1 MALWRAVQSDPVMK
15 KCEEDMA
22 LLGKAPTWI
31 KGGELV
37 LKPDI
42 AHLLAPHDR
51 GASLV
56 QNQFHWLTALQKR
69 GQN

>member
-42 AHLLAPHDR
+42 KWSPKAWRTEQTRIESIAFNRLNTL
-51 GASLV
+51 
-56 QNQFHWLTALQKR
+56 KR
-69 GQN
+69 P

>member
-1 MALWRAVQSDPVMK
+1 
-15 KCEEDMA
+15 MA

-42 AHLLAPHDR
+42 KWSPKAWRTEQTRIESIAFNRLNTL
-51 GASLV
+51 
-56 QNQFHWLTALQKR
+56 KR
-69 GQN
+69 P